1 MKWRDKLWIRGVAST
16 TINFPQ
22 ESSQHC
28 ILYRVL
34 FMYQSINVLN
44 VEFASRIEI
53 SSRLSFDL
61 SVGPTTRATCSHK
74 SASMQE
80 VNHRFPLLMSLL
92 TSARNNANV
101 FSFFFFFPL
110 FSTAFLNTPLCRA
123 RARKQRCS
131 SAEEHRSR
139 RFSFRDAVV
148 SQPSRVVIGTSV
160 ERREKRG
167 CK

>member
-1 MKWRDKLWIRGVAST
+1 MDPRCRIYNDK
-16 TINFPQ
+16 FPQ

-101 FSFFFFFPL
+101 FSFFFFFPFFPPPFLPLHCAELALESKDVPRRRSIGRGVFL
-110 FSTAFLNTPLCRA
+110 FETRLFPNRA
-123 RARKQRCS
+123 A
-131 SAEEHRSR
+131 
-139 RFSFRDAVV
+139 
-148 SQPSRVVIGTSV
+148 
-160 ERREKRG
+160 
-167 CK
+167 

>member
-1 MKWRDKLWIRGVAST
+1 MDPRCRIYNDK
-16 TINFPQ
+16 FPQ

-101 FSFFFFFPL
+101 FSFFFFFPFFPPHFLTLHCAELALESKDVPRRRSIGRGVFL
-110 FSTAFLNTPLCRA
+110 FETRLFPNRA
-123 RARKQRCS
+123 A
-131 SAEEHRSR
+131 
-139 RFSFRDAVV
+139 
-148 SQPSRVVIGTSV
+148 
-160 ERREKRG
+160 
-167 CK
+167 

>member
-1 MKWRDKLWIRGVAST
+1 MDPRCRIYNDKFPLRIEPTLYSVPSIIYVPVNQRSQCGVCIADRDIIEIILRPFRWSNNSCNVFT
-16 TINFPQ
+16 Q
-22 ESSQHC
+22 ERIDARSQPP
-28 ILYRVL
+28 
-34 FMYQSINVLN
+34 FSPLN
-44 VEFASRIEI
+44 VIINLGSEQCKR
-53 SSRLSFDL
+53 
-61 SVGPTTRATCSHK
+61 
-74 SASMQE
+74 
-80 VNHRFPLLMSLL
+80 
-92 TSARNNANV
+92 
-101 FSFFFFFPL
+101 FFFFFFSPPL

-139 RFSFRDAVV
+139 RFSFRDAAV